1 MSSIS
6 TFEILPDEI
15 LLIIIRYCGDA
26 YSICKSFFGLNQ
38 RLISIVI
45 DKRLHVFADL
55 LHMNR
60 NDPDINLFY
69 NSNLFYEI
77 SHQFLCL
84 KAKQTMK
91 EFLQL
96 LISFYI
102 KEKYKQLNEEFQFN
116 LKKFQFQRL
125 HLTDNEINN
134 LDNELNRTFSSLPID
149 FDSYRISKPKEF
161 FSQSIK
167 SIKQIES
174 LILTQGASF
183 QYDEFNFGMII
194 NKWFISKMNF
204 TQDDNQQF
212 LNSFIQMFKSIFI
225 SNLSL
230 FKIKSYET
238 TYEKINSPFY
248 FLIYS
253 IYQLKYFPDD
263 RYEPNHSLKIHW
275 YKAEINLFLSIV
287 DHLFN
292 EEFVLEHCLFEI
304 LDKTMLIVPSTF
316 EEIFIRTSQIEILK
330 ILLHK
335 YNQYDKTTCE
345 QYDSFLT
352 ILYNLFHTEQ
362 LDIIQLIYKESR
374 NIQYLFYRLETCEE
388 IVNIMIKNR
397 EKKHLFQIL
406 LNDEQLRIWFINKDL
421 LFILLKKKQM
431 KIIKYLLKL
440 SPLLIHQL
448 DQDGNDPIL
457 YLCLHVSG
465 CRHRLIEFL
474 IKVGSDLSCINSKNI
489 NFFNALQMTRNKK
502 LLNKL
507 IEHEIIQ
514 INYISTEV
522 KQVNHN
528 VIDSFN

>member
-15 LLIIIRYCGDA
+15 LLIIIRYCGDV
-26 YSICKSFFGLNQ
+26 YSICQSFSGLNQ
-38 RLISIVI
+38 RLISILI
-45 DKRLHVFADL
+45 DKRLHLFTDL

-69 NSNLFYEI
+69 NSNYFYEI
-77 SHQFLCL
+77 SHQFLSL
-84 KAKQTMK
+84 KTKQTMK

-102 KEKYKQLNEEFQFN
+102 KEKYAQLSKEFQLN
-116 LKKFQFQRL
+116 LKEYQFQRL

-134 LDNELNRTFSSLPID
+134 LDNELKRIFYSL
-149 FDSYRISKPKEF
+149 KPKEF

-183 QYDEFNFGMII
+183 QYDEFHFGMII
-194 NKWFISKMNF
+194 NKWLISKMNF
-204 TQDDNQQF
+204 TQYDNQQF

-230 FKIKSYET
+230 FKIKSYST
-238 TYEKINSPFY
+238 TYERINSPFY

-253 IYQLKYFPDD
+253 IYQLKYFPDA
-263 RYEPNHSLKIHW
+263 RYEPNYSLTIYW
-275 YKAEINLFLSIV
+275 YKAEVNLFLSIV
-287 DHLFN
+287 DHLVD
-292 EEFVLEHCLFEI
+292 EEFVSETCLFEI
-304 LDKTMLIVPSTF
+304 LDKIMLIVPSTY

-330 ILLHK
+330 ILLCK
-335 YNQYDKTTCE
+335 YDQYDKTTFD
-345 QYDSFLT
+345 QYDSFST
-352 ILYNLFHTEQ
+352 ILYNLFQTDQ
-362 LDIIQLIYKESR
+362 LDIIQLIYKESE

-397 EKKHLFQIL
+397 EKKHLFQTL

-431 KIIKYLLKL
+431 KILKYLFKL

-474 IKVGSDLSCINSKNI
+474 IKMGSDLSRINSKNI

-514 INYISTEV
+514 IDYISTEV

-528 VIDSFN
+528 VIDSFD